1 MSALN
6 PYLNFNGNCEEAM
19 NYYKSVFGGEFAMI
33 MRYKDVPEDV
43 PMPDGKVDGDKIMH
57 VSFPI
62 GKSVL
67 MASDCPPS
75 MEVTYGS
82 GGYNI
87 SVSADSKE
95 DADKFFNGLSAG
107 GNTIMPMADAFWG
120 SYFGMCV
127 DKFGISWMI
136 SFDAPRNN

>member
-1 MSALN
+1 MT
-6 PYLNFNGNCEEAM
+6 
-19 NYYKSVFGGEFAMI
+19 
-33 MRYKDVPEDV
+33 
-43 PMPDGKVDGDKIMH
+43 
-57 VSFPI
+57 
-62 GKSVL
+62 
-67 MASDCPPS
+67 
-75 MEVTYGS
+75 VTYGS

-87 SVSADSKE
+87 SVSTDSKE

-136 SFDAPRNN
+136 SYDAPRNN

>member
-1 MSALN
+1 MSVLN
-6 PYLNFNGNCEEAM
+6 PYLNFNGNCEEAF

-33 MRYKDVPEDV
+33 MRYKDVPKDV
-43 PMPDGKVDGDKIMH
+43 PMPEGKIDDENKIMH
-57 VSFPI
+57 ISFPI

-67 MASDCPPS
+67 MGSDCPPS
-75 MEVTYGS
+75 MTVTYGS

-87 SVSADSKE
+87 SISADSKE
-95 DADKFFNGLSAG
+95 DADKFFSGLSAG

-136 SFDAPRNN
+136 SYDAPRG